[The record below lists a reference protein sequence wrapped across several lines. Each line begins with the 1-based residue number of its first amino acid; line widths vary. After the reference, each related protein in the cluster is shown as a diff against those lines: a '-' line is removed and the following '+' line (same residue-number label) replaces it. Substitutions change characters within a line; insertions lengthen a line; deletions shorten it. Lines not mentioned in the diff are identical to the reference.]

1 MKKYILTLAVALIG
15 LGSII
20 AQDIN
25 EQETRMSLGKQNSF
39 TVDIEG
45 ADAGVAAKV
54 WKKFAKDYGKVK
66 RNKKAKEFYT
76 KDATVSMVA
85 GADRMDLYIKFD
97 ERVGQATATLWID
110 YEGAFVNSNEHPAE
124 AQGAEELLQNFYV
137 DVRAYVINEEMKAQE
152 KELKKLDKGLR
163 KPEKQNT
170 GYHQDIEKAKERI
183 EKAEKNI
190 EQNLKDQD
198 DQRISI
204 EQQKKVIE
212 DIIERLNNLK
222 KG

>member
-15 LGSII
+15 MGSII

-45 ADAGVAAKV
+45 ADA
-54 WKKFAKDYGKVK
+54 
-66 RNKKAKEFYT
+66 
-76 KDATVSMVA
+76 
-85 GADRMDLYIKFD
+85 FD

-163 KPEKQNT
+163 KLEKQNT

-212 DIIERLNNLK
+212 EIIERLNNLK